1 MVKSSW
7 IFTSIS
13 NISLIIDWHR
23 NENNGNSWRQKSVE
37 VDKILKIAGLNI
49 GIAVA
54 DTILFSPGLIGL
66 QMGGTS
72 ALATA
77 FGATAIFISVAV
89 FGYGNYTLLVKQEK
103 IMQTHDLK
111 TAEDCVAAL
120 KQNHDKKTFQQEIS
134 TILEQLE
141 RFQNKLGKIKN
152 MLLQKFNSTEMSYQK
167 FERAL
172 LDVENVFYINIKSI
186 INKLSAFDEQEYKR
200 IQKDEQ
206 RGKFSAD
213 VIRTKLSIYNEYISF
228 VKNASEDNE
237 EIILK
242 LDQLLL
248 EISKFNSLE
257 DGEIENMS
265 EMKELD
271 ELISKT
277 KLYK

>member
-1 MVKSSW
+1 M
-7 IFTSIS
+7 
-13 NISLIIDWHR
+13 
-23 NENNGNSWRQKSVE
+23 E